1 MLKRIKFRDRKRA
14 RQPAVSTAISI
25 QHQVGRMGIER
36 LFSHNEKVFRKGQ
49 PARFIYKLE
58 SGCICTYANSSSGRR
73 LIIAFYFPGDYF
85 GIELREEHL
94 VSAKAIVPSK
104 VLVIPTKSLTARA
117 ATDLVLAKHMLAIT
131 NAELRRA
138 QNHNLLLR
146 NSANERVA
154 NFLFEMK
161 QRNGRKD
168 IALLMTRQDIAD
180 HLNLT
185 IETVSR
191 ALTRLKKQ
199 SAISN
204 VTNRRMTVHLRKRL
218 AA

>member
-1 MLKRIKFRDRKRA
+1 
-14 RQPAVSTAISI
+14 
-25 QHQVGRMGIER
+25 MGIEK

-49 PARFIYKLE
+49 PARSIYKLE
-58 SGCICTYANSSSGRR
+58 SGCICTYANSGSGRR

-85 GIELREEHL
+85 GLELREKHL

-104 VLVIPTKSLTARA
+104 VLVIPTKSLTAGA
-117 ATDLVLAKHMLAIT
+117 ATDLVLPKHMLAIT

-138 QNHNLLLR
+138 QNHILLLR
-146 NSANERVA
+146 NSANGRVA

-180 HLNLT
+180 HLSLT
-185 IETVSR
+185 IETASR
-191 ALTRLKKQ
+191 AMTRLKKK

-204 VTNRRMTVHLRKRL
+204 VTNRRMTVHLRKQL